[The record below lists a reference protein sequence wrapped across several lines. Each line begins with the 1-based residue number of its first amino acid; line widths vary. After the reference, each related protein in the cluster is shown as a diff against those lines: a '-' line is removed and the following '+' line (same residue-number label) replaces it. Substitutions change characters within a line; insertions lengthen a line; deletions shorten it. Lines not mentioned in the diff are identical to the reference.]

1 MAEYAYGQ
9 TPPDIGEKAFSLAWL
24 AGARHLKAPSAG
36 ESFWHAHGEVQLL
49 FCFKGEFEY
58 EFAGRAS
65 AVLTA
70 GHYIVIPARLRHR
83 HLQAIDPAGHRIEL
97 LVRPPRREAAFSLF
111 PRSVAKSLLGSL
123 RAKACRPVQA
133 SRALARAFLRLD
145 ALAERGEKSLSPEEL
160 ALARTLASLAFHIC
174 AGEDADVHGE
184 KPGVRLMDEAT
195 SWLERHFAENVRMD
209 ALVAYMGYSRS
220 RLFDLF
226 RRHTGLSPADYLAR
240 YRIRMARR
248 MLERTDRKVTEIS
261 RACGFSSAQY
271 FNSAFR
277 RQTGLTPSAWREKSR
292 AHICDKLSPKEVRR
306 PAAPCKA
313 VIP

>member
-1 MAEYAYGQ
+1 MGEYAYGQ
-9 TPPDIGEKAFSLAWL
+9 TPPDIGERALSLSWL

-36 ESFWHAHGEVQLL
+36 ESFWHAHGEAQLMY
-49 FCFKGEFEY
+49 CFKGEFGY
-58 EFAGRAS
+58 EFEGRAS

-123 RAKACRPVQA
+123 LAKACRPVQA
-133 SRALARAFLRLD
+133 SRDLARAFLRLD

-292 AHICDKLSPKEVRR
+292 AHICDKLSPEEVRR